1 MTRRLATWVLQ
12 GLLVLAVLLILFLQ
26 VIGLPWLGGEVA
38 RDLPAEAFM
47 RWPITALA
55 IVGLAFV
62 QVGLVGTIRL
72 LALTRTDR
80 IFTARALPWVDAIIA
95 AFVGGGLTC
104 AATIAYQATAV
115 SGPPLWSLML
125 LVGTAAG
132 LGLALLMGVMR
143 SLLTRATALRD
154 EMDAVI

>member
-1 MTRRLATWVLQ
+1 MARHGPGDRRP
-12 GLLVLAVLLILFLQ
+12 GLR
-26 VIGLPWLGGEVA
+26 PGGPGRHHPPA
-38 RDLPAEAFM
+38 RPHSHRPHLH
-47 RWPITALA
+47 
-55 IVGLAFV
+55 
-62 QVGLVGTIRL
+62 
-72 LALTRTDR
+72 
-80 IFTARALPWVDAIIA
+80 ARALPWVDAIIA

>member
-1 MTRRLATWVLQ
+1 MRHRLATWVLQ

-47 RWPITALA
+47 RWPVTALA

-80 IFTARALPWVDAIIA
+80 IFTRAPCPGW
-95 AFVGGGLTC
+95 T
-104 AATIAYQATAV
+104 
-115 SGPPLWSLML
+115 PSLRRSW
-125 LVGTAAG
+125 AAG
-132 LGLALLMGVMR
+132 SPARPR
-143 SLLTRATALRD
+143 SPTRRPP
-154 EMDAVI
+154 